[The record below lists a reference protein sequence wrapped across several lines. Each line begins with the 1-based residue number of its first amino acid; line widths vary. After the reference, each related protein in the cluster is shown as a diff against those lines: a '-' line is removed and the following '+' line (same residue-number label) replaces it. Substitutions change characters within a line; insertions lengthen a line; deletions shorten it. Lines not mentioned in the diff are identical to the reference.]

1 MLSPFFN
8 FLKKKSEKVKKDT
21 KNRDTFDQIKT
32 EETRSRTTIS
42 IDEAKNMVKKIE
54 DNQIKYLTDKIE
66 KIQILTQKPLE
77 NIKSIISD
85 LESTKIEVPESSFES
100 LVINSKKMV
109 VNSIKKELSSS
120 IPTPKTLND
129 VIKFYERLDSMVNKF
144 SEISMSHKK
153 VFNFFI
159 SKYADKLKTE
169 FESISSL
176 SKQCKYELDIF
187 EKERQPIKNCFDNI
201 DILMQKD
208 ESIKLEEE
216 KYQMKQFQRDELKL
230 KIKKVD
236 DEIQDLINSK
246 HFIEAND
253 IMRKIESLEIEKN
266 NYHKELLNIFSK
278 TSRAFN
284 KYSYGLN
291 KSIVHKIHIILEQP
305 WKILKDLDT
314 YIYLIKE
321 VKSSIIKGTIILK
334 DSDKIETYLD
344 NIINSLPN
352 LKEREEKLDNEIKKL
367 NNNKN
372 IHIISK
378 VNELKRKHANYNQ
391 ELKDIEL
398 YIKECESG
406 LLKNKIESDDLLLSI
421 ETYINQLSKN
431 KYHISISK

>member
-1 MLSPFFN
+1 
-8 FLKKKSEKVKKDT
+8 LKKKSEKVKKDT
-21 KNRDTFDQIKT
+21 KYHNRLDQIKT
-32 EETRSRTTIS
+32 EETEPRTNIT
-42 IDEAKNMVKKIE
+42 IDEAKNIVKKIE

-66 KIQILTQKPLE
+66 KIRILTQKPLE

-85 LESTKIEVPESSFES
+85 LDTTKIEVHESSFES

-169 FESISSL
+169 FENISSL
-176 SKQCKYELDIF
+176 SMQCKYELDIF
-187 EKERQPIKNCFDNI
+187 EKDRQPIKNCFDDI
-201 DILMQKD
+201 DTLIKKN

-216 KYQMKQFQRDELKL
+216 KYKTKQSQRDELKL
-230 KIKKVD
+230 ILKKID
-236 DEIQDLINSK
+236 GEIQDLINSK

-253 IMRKIESLEIEKN
+253 IMKKIESLEIEKN
-266 NYHKELLNIFSK
+266 NYHKELLNVFSK

-291 KSIVHKIHIILEQP
+291 KSIVHKIHIIFEQP
-305 WKILKDLDT
+305 WQILQDLDT
-314 YIYLIKE
+314 YLDLIKE
-321 VKSSIIKGTIILK
+321 VKSALIKGTIILK

-344 NIINSLPN
+344 NIINSLPDF
-352 LKEREEKLDNEIKKL
+352 KEREDKFNNEIKKL

-372 IHIISK
+372 INIISK
-378 VNELKRKHANYNQ
+378 VNELKRKYANYNQ
-391 ELKDIEL
+391 ELIDIDL
-398 YIKECESG
+398 YIKDSENEI
-406 LLKNKIESDDLLLSI
+406 LKNKSEYDNLLSSI
-421 ETYINQLSKN
+421 ETYMNRLSKN
-431 KYHISISK
+431 KYHILISK

>member
-1 MLSPFFN
+1 LLSPFFN

-21 KNRDTFDQIKT
+21 KYHNTLDQIKT
-32 EETRSRTTIS
+32 EETEPSTTIT
-42 IDEAKNMVKKIE
+42 IDEAKNIVKKIE

-66 KIQILTQKPLE
+66 KIRILTQKPLE

-85 LESTKIEVPESSFES
+85 LDTTKIEVHESSFES

-120 IPTPKTLND
+120 IPAPKTLND

-169 FESISSL
+169 FENISSL
-176 SKQCKYELDIF
+176 SMQCKYELDIF

-201 DILMQKD
+201 DTLIQKN
-208 ESIKLEEE
+208 ESMKLEEE
-216 KYQMKQFQRDELKL
+216 KYKTKKSQRDELKL
-230 KIKKVD
+230 KLKKID
-236 DEIQDLINSK
+236 GEIQDLINSK

-253 IMRKIESLEIEKN
+253 IIKKIESLEIEKN
-266 NYHKELLNIFSK
+266 NYHKELLNIVSK

-305 WKILKDLDT
+305 WKILQDLDT
-314 YIYLIKE
+314 YLDLIKE
-321 VKSSIIKGTIILK
+321 VKSALIKGTIILK

-352 LKEREEKLDNEIKKL
+352 FKEREEKFNNEIKKL

-372 IHIISK
+372 INIISK

-398 YIKECESG
+398 YIKESESE
-406 LLKNKIESDDLLLSI
+406 LLKNKSESDNLLSSI
-421 ETYINQLSKN
+421 ETYMNRLSKN

>member
-1 MLSPFFN
+1 M
-8 FLKKKSEKVKKDT
+8 KKDT

-32 EETRSRTTIS
+32 EETGSRTTIS

-54 DNQIKYLTDKIE
+54 DNQIKYLTNKIE

-372 IHIISK
+372 IIIISK

-406 LLKNKIESDDLLLSI
+406 LLKNKIESDDLLSSI

>member
-1 MLSPFFN
+1 
-8 FLKKKSEKVKKDT
+8 
-21 KNRDTFDQIKT
+21 
-32 EETRSRTTIS
+32 
-42 IDEAKNMVKKIE
+42 
-54 DNQIKYLTDKIE
+54 
-66 KIQILTQKPLE
+66 
-77 NIKSIISD
+77 
-85 LESTKIEVPESSFES
+85 
-100 LVINSKKMV
+100 
-109 VNSIKKELSSS
+109 
-120 IPTPKTLND
+120 
-129 VIKFYERLDSMVNKF
+129 
-144 SEISMSHKK
+144 
-153 VFNFFI
+153 
-159 SKYADKLKTE
+159 
-169 FESISSL
+169 
-176 SKQCKYELDIF
+176 
-187 EKERQPIKNCFDNI
+187 
-201 DILMQKD
+201 MQKN

-216 KYQMKQFQRDELKL
+216 KYQTKQFQIDELKL
-230 KIKKVD
+230 KIKKLMM
-236 DEIQDLINSK
+236 EIQDLINSK
-246 HFIEAND
+246 HFIESND
-253 IMRKIESLEIEKN
+253 VIKKIQSLEIEKN

-314 YIYLIKE
+314 YIDLIKE

-334 DSDKIETYLD
+334 DSDKIETYFD

-372 IHIISK
+372 INIISK

-398 YIKECESG
+398 YIKECESE
-406 LLKNKIESDDLLLSI
+406 LLKNKIESDDLLSSI

>member
-1 MLSPFFN
+1 
-8 FLKKKSEKVKKDT
+8 LKKKSEKVKKDT

-32 EETRSRTTIS
+32 EETGSRTTIS

-54 DNQIKYLTDKIE
+54 DNQIKYLTNKIE

-372 IHIISK
+372 ILIISK

-406 LLKNKIESDDLLLSI
+406 LLKNKIESDDLLISI

>member
-1 MLSPFFN
+1 M
-8 FLKKKSEKVKKDT
+8 KKDT

-32 EETRSRTTIS
+32 EETGSRTTIS

-54 DNQIKYLTDKIE
+54 DNQVKYLTNKIE

-372 IHIISK
+372 IIIISK

-406 LLKNKIESDDLLLSI
+406 LLK
-421 ETYINQLSKN
+421 
-431 KYHISISK
+431 

>member
-1 MLSPFFN
+1 M
-8 FLKKKSEKVKKDT
+8 KKDT

-32 EETRSRTTIS
+32 EETGSRTTIS
-42 IDEAKNMVKKIE
+42 IDEVKNMVKKIE
-54 DNQIKYLTDKIE
+54 DNQVKYLTNKIE

-372 IHIISK
+372 IIIISK

-406 LLKNKIESDDLLLSI
+406 LLKNKIESDDLLSSI

>member
-1 MLSPFFN
+1 M
-8 FLKKKSEKVKKDT
+8 KKDT
-21 KNRDTFDQIKT
+21 KYHNTLDQIKT
-32 EETRSRTTIS
+32 EEIESRTTIS
-42 IDEAKNMVKKIE
+42 IDEAKDIVKKIE
-54 DNQIKYLTDKIE
+54 GNQIKYLTDRIE
-66 KIQILTQKPLE
+66 KIRMLTQKPLE
-77 NIKSIISD
+77 NIKYIISD
-85 LESTKIEVPESSFES
+85 LESAKIEVHESSFES

-109 VNSIKKELSSS
+109 VNSIKKELASG
-120 IPTPKTLND
+120 IPSPKTLND

-176 SKQCKYELDIF
+176 SMQCKHELDIF

-201 DILMQKD
+201 DALIQKH
-208 ESIKLEEE
+208 ESFKLEEE
-216 KYQMKQFQRDELKL
+216 KFKTKQVQIDEIKL

-236 DEIQDLINSK
+236 DEVQDLINSK
-246 HFIEAND
+246 HFKEAND
-253 IMRKIESLEIEKN
+253 IMKKIESLEIEKN
-266 NYHKELLNIFSK
+266 DFHKELLNVFSK
-278 TSRAFN
+278 ASRAFN

-291 KSIVHKIHIILEQP
+291 KSIVDKIHLILEQP
-305 WKILKDLDT
+305 WKILEDVNT
-314 YIYLIKE
+314 YLALIKE
-321 VKSSIIKGTIILK
+321 VKSSIRKGKIIVK

-352 LKEREEKLDNEIKKL
+352 FKEKQKNLNNEIRKL

-372 IHIISK
+372 INIISK

-398 YIKECESG
+398 YIKESEKD
-406 LLKNKIESDDLLLSI
+406 LMKNKSDSDDLLSSI
-421 ETYINQLSKN
+421 EIYINRLSRNKYNISLSK
-431 KYHISISK
+431 